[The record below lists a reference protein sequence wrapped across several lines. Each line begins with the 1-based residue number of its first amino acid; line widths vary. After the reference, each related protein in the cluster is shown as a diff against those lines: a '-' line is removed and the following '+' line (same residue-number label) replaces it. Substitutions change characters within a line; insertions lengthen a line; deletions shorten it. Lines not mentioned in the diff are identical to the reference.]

1 MILLGHVWRG
11 CCTIYLLW
19 SLSVESKTMQ
29 GLVQIHIYTNI
40 YSYLQYA
47 YMHAHIH
54 MYVYICMCI
63 HRPCTHTRIHTH
75 YINRVWKLW
84 FRDTIFAH
92 TVACFTSLCFVF
104 LQIDPMR
111 TRFILHMQGGL
122 YHRRNYES
130 WSFYK
135 AAGSCAS
142 PFQIWIWR
150 EGPLLWNVNRYFWGR
165 CSSIFWE
172 VLIFTFQDLF
182 AL

>member
-1 MILLGHVWRG
+1 MYEEGVAESIFFGVWVLSLKPGRVWYRY
-11 CCTIYLLW
+11 TYIQTYIVIYN
-19 SLSVESKTMQ
+19 M
-29 GLVQIHIYTNI
+29 HIW
-40 YSYLQYA
+40 
-47 YMHAHIH
+47 MHT
-54 MYVYICMCI
+54 YICMYI
-63 HRPCTHTRIHTH
+63 YMHVYTQALHTYTHTHIHTH

-104 LQIDPMR
+104 LQIDPVR
-111 TRFILHMQGGL
+111 TRFILHIQGGL

-172 VLIFTFQDLF
+172 VLIFTCQDLF

>member
-1 MILLGHVWRG
+1 MLSLKPWRVWYRY
-11 CCTIYLLW
+11 TYIQTYIVIYN
-19 SLSVESKTMQ
+19 M
-29 GLVQIHIYTNI
+29 HIC
-40 YSYLQYA
+40 
-47 YMHAHIH
+47 MHT
-54 MYVYICMCI
+54 YICMYI
-63 HRPCTHTRIHTH
+63 YMHVYTQALHTYTHIILT
-75 YINRVWKLW
+75 VWKLW
-84 FRDTIFAH
+84 FRDTLFGP
-92 TVACFTSLCFVF
+92 TVACFTSLCLIF
-104 LQIDPMR
+104 LQVDPVR

-142 PFQIWIWR
+142 SFQIWIWR